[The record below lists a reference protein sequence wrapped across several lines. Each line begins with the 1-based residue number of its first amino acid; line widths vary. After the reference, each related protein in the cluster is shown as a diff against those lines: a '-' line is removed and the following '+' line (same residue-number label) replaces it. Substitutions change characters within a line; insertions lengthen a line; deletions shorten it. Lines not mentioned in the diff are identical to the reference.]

1 MLDFSK
7 FLLVEAETSLRG
19 SLSGADSYKTI
30 SHVLRYVLP
39 FVDKEK
45 AASIVN
51 SLGKHVSNPQKAL
64 SDHSQIDVAKQR
76 DYTHILAKDHGDLK
90 SGTPI
95 SVKGVSVQ
103 DNKVLVNTEKHGEI
117 PLSKLGKPPELAKQR
132 VAKKAWGLEDILA
145 GNLGGKPAGSS
156 KVFHDFAYP
165 PQGGDVKTKKVKGS
179 AKTVSKTEP
188 TEEEILAKGEAK
200 GHNGVMGNAK
210 IAWGKEKGWAIS
222 HSDPE
227 LAKHMSKAHVNGV
240 PLTEYLNKNHPNG
253 VIDKGFRAAAPVGMS
268 KTYLNSI
275 GSNVLHIHDLDKDV
289 GTTFTIGDE
298 LKGKTKLGHMDENT
312 INELDGIIDVAKTQ
326 NGKTLA
332 FHRPNQ
338 INMKKR
344 AQMSANDPNNHRSLI
359 NTDHAKEFMS
369 NLDLTR
375 KQNSR
380 TLDHKATFADK
391 DFYSDDEKRHIQG
404 LA

>member
-1 MLDFSK
+1 
-7 FLLVEAETSLRG
+7 
-19 SLSGADSYKTI
+19 
-30 SHVLRYVLP
+30 
-39 FVDKEK
+39 
-45 AASIVN
+45 
-51 SLGKHVSNPQKAL
+51 
-64 SDHSQIDVAKQR
+64 
-76 DYTHILAKDHGDLK
+76 
-90 SGTPI
+90 
-95 SVKGVSVQ
+95 
-103 DNKVLVNTEKHGEI
+103 
-117 PLSKLGKPPELAKQR
+117 
-132 VAKKAWGLEDILA
+132 
-145 GNLGGKPAGSS
+145 
-156 KVFHDFAYP
+156 
-165 PQGGDVKTKKVKGS
+165 
-179 AKTVSKTEP
+179 
-188 TEEEILAKGEAK
+188 
-200 GHNGVMGNAK
+200 
-210 IAWGKEKGWAIS
+210 
-222 HSDPE
+222 
-227 LAKHMSKAHVNGV
+227 
-240 PLTEYLNKNHPNG
+240 
-253 VIDKGFRAAAPVGMS
+253 MS